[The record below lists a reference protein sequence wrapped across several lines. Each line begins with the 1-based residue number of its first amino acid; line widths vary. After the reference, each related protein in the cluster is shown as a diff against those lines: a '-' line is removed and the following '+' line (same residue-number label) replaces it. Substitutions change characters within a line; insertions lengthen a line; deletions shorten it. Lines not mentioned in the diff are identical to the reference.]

1 MGSISDFLNNMD
13 WWGLLTLLISA
24 AAALLCITL
33 HELSHGFVAWRLGD
47 PTAKNAGRLTLN
59 PIRHLDVVGLLMM
72 LVAKVGW
79 AKPVPVD
86 MRYFKHPRQGMAL
99 TALAGPA
106 ANFLTALAAVGV
118 SSAVFHLAPLGPAAV
133 FVLCFLSNMALLGV
147 GMGLFNLIPLSPL
160 DGSKILFALLPDRIY
175 YTILRYEKYVMG
187 VVILLVLVGV
197 FDKPLSFL
205 MVHVLRGF
213 CTLTGME
220 DFNGPLD
227 LILHL
232 LSKNRM
238 EIKDIQISLILDQY
252 LEWMDQRK
260 RLDLEVASE
269 FVTMA
274 AHLVFIK
281 TRMLLSIHDEEA
293 ISEMEQLIASLE
305 EHQRHENFA
314 KIKAIVPELSDRYA
328 IGRDYIPK
336 VPEALPVNR
345 TYRYVHKPED
355 LLRAMTA
362 VLARVDHRLPPPMA
376 AFEGIVG
383 RVVATFIAVLELC
396 KARRLR
402 LAGTESDC
410 TVTCTEEGGG
420 ELELTTDGE
429 KTAD

>member
-1 MGSISDFLNNMD
+1 
-13 WWGLLTLLISA
+13 
-24 AAALLCITL
+24 
-33 HELSHGFVAWRLGD
+33 
-47 PTAKNAGRLTLN
+47 
-59 PIRHLDVVGLLMM
+59 
-72 LVAKVGW
+72 
-79 AKPVPVD
+79 
-86 MRYFKHPRQGMAL
+86 
-99 TALAGPA
+99 
-106 ANFLTALAAVGV
+106 
-118 SSAVFHLAPLGPAAV
+118 
-133 FVLCFLSNMALLGV
+133 
-147 GMGLFNLIPLSPL
+147 
-160 DGSKILFALLPDRIY
+160 
-175 YTILRYEKYVMG
+175 
-187 VVILLVLVGV
+187 
-197 FDKPLSFL
+197 
-205 MVHVLRGF
+205 
-213 CTLTGME
+213 ME

-252 LEWMDQRK
+252 LAWMDQRK

-293 ISEMEQLIASLE
+293 LSEMEQLIASLE

-383 RVVATFIAVLELC
+383 REPYPVADKAGEILERLSRFGVTRFRALFKGNRSRSEVVATFIAVLELC

-402 LAGTESDC
+402 LAGTELS
-410 TVTCTEEGGG
+410 
-420 ELELTTDGE
+420 LIHI
-429 KTAD
+429 